1 MNTAPRKQ
9 IPAQRILASAS
20 QRGAALVVGLVLLM
34 ILTLLAISGMNTSTL
49 ELQMAGNFQFSQNAF
64 QAAEIGLQ
72 RAMSTDKF
80 ATNIA
85 SATPKTLITGSETD
99 TPDTYESKITFRLR
113 EERRD
118 RAAAAAGRPRVQH
131 RREHGFSAYHFEAE
145 STGRSQRGAGAV
157 NIQDFYLVRQE
168 GGCPGF

>member
-1 MNTAPRKQ
+1 MNTNAASKF
-9 IPAQRILASAS
+9 QRGTVGGRR

-72 RAMSTDKF
+72 RAMAGGKY
-80 ATNIA
+80 ATNAEIT
-85 SATPKTLITGSETD
+85 TPATLITGSATD
-99 TPDTYESKITFRLR
+99 TPDTYESKISFDCAKNGETVPPP
-113 EERRD
+113 
-118 RAAAAAGRPRVQH
+118 RPGGPAFSIG
-131 RREHGFSAYHFEAE
+131 ENMGFSAYHFEVE
-145 STGRSQRGAGAV
+145 STGRSQRGARAV
-157 NIQDFYLVRQE
+157 NVQDFYLVRQE